1 MNDKLLEFLALTRGD
16 PLAFTLGAYPWG
28 EPGTVLENSDGPEEW
43 ACDLMNRI
51 RDGLTDINTA
61 IQEAVAS
68 GHGIAIAGGPLAAG
82 GSWFYNAVGVVQ
94 VPTGNTV
101 TDRFNNPVPEMA
113 PAPGVWARIRFNGD
127 TPTLPQML
135 AIWRANGVTIYE
147 LFQPEGQAPFWSSD
161 GGQTPAPDWVQN
173 VGVIA

>member
-1 MNDKLLEFLALTRGD
+1 MTETIGNPPDWQTFAKAAAATGQ
-16 PLAFTLGAYPWG
+16 
-28 EPGTVLENSDGPEEW
+28 
-43 ACDLMNRI
+43 
-51 RDGLTDINTA
+51 TD
-61 IQEAVAS
+61 E
-68 GHGIAIAGGPLAAG
+68 HGIPIAGGPLAAG